1 MHDTTKGTSRCG
13 CLPPIVVEIDKLK
26 KIVVIKIRY
35 DKTFVE
41 SWTHSLFQCQNSFY
55 HIPISSFL
63 VYCELGRGRPIKN
76 ASSMG
81 KVCITLNK
89 VSPVIIAERCC
100 DLSSVW
106 LIGLVRL
113 LVHQRAL
120 FRLTRNN
127 SCVVY
132 TSYVQDR
139 ARKICSNFQ
148 TTYLVSEKLSVVFN
162 RCPYGLKV
170 VHHWL
175 KMINKE
181 KVQLS

>member
-100 DLSSVW
+100 DLSSAW

-113 LVHQRAL
+113 LVH
-120 FRLTRNN
+120 
-127 SCVVY
+127 
-132 TSYVQDR
+132 
-139 ARKICSNFQ
+139 
-148 TTYLVSEKLSVVFN
+148 
-162 RCPYGLKV
+162 
-170 VHHWL
+170 
-175 KMINKE
+175 
-181 KVQLS
+181 